1 MRGTYTPRCQPRSI
15 IAVPNI
21 HRWRLVWSA
30 RSTTKTVR
38 PQNQEEKKRGK
49 RFKDSHYFTAP
60 RRSGTLGVKS
70 NEEMKGTCCA
80 AKNYE
85 KERKERE
92 KRSIFIANPDV
103 FANTEQ
109 KFKARR
115 SISGL

>member
-38 PQNQEEKKRGK
+38 PQNQEKKSAEKVLKIRIISPHRG
-49 RFKDSHYFTAP
+49 AAGP
-60 RRSGTLGVKS
+60 WEEKS
-70 NEEMKGTCCA
+70 NEEMKGTCYA

-85 KERKERE
+85 KERKERK
-92 KRSIFIANPDV
+92 KRSIFIANSDV